1 MKFISYMLLLPFLCA
16 LFINIFLLVLS
27 ENVNLYIII
36 PTLLLLFI
44 NGYGLSKNKKSW
56 NIIAAISIII
66 FTIWYSIMGY
76 YEYLKWTSTK
86 IAIFLLVF
94 YSTLYLIKTKKK

>member
-1 MKFISYMLLLPFLCA
+1 MKLISYILLFPFWCA
-16 LFINIFLLVLS
+16 LFITIFLVIIN
-27 ENVNLYIII
+27 ENINLYIML
-36 PTLLLLFI
+36 PTLILLFI
-44 NGYGLSKNKKSW
+44 NGYSLSKNKKCW
-56 NIIAAISIII
+56 NIIGTISISI

-94 YSTLYLIKTKKK
+94 YGVLYIIKIKKK